1 MAGLFCNSPELQRL
15 EKQMRQPPG
24 YRARGHGSIEDM
36 SEWKEMGAYSEI
48 VDYVIDRMHLEY
60 LKKRIS
66 EIFDQ
71 TEDELFFYDS
81 DHKKRFYLL
90 WSGSKENT
98 LSRLPNY
105 AATVFL
111 LSADEKLWEKTHRQ
125 MSDTGIYFNQV
136 RLGSVTLEQY
146 ILFHAAKDAYHGT
159 KHIRLSELT
168 DRELVP
174 DEILRLIVNAF
185 VIERYGMDIAEQKM
199 CEEILE
205 ERNYTVL
212 AQS

>member
-1 MAGLFCNSPELQRL
+1 MIQLNYRDSKPIYEQIKDGLRKLVISNS
-15 EKQMRQPPG
+15 
-24 YRARGHGSIEDM
+24 
-36 SEWKEMGAYSEI
+36 
-48 VDYVIDRMHLEY
+48 
-60 LKKRIS
+60 
-66 EIFDQ
+66 
-71 TEDELFFYDS
+71 
-81 DHKKRFYLL
+81 
-90 WSGSKENT
+90 
-98 LSRLPNY
+98 
-105 AATVFL
+105 

-185 VIERYGMDIAEQKM
+185 VIERYGMDIVEQKM